1 MTKRYNN
8 LLNNKKEDRIKNMI
22 RSLKVLMI
30 NLMLGMFQPEMSAAA
45 NVFTNGVYVEYGKTV
60 EIDKA
65 IHEFTPTN
73 KPDIL
78 YFSNDLIVKVNTNSD
93 FMVNSF
99 FQEVLN
105 TNSTPEKLK
114 STTHNFAATLNKGTT
129 IVTYAGGDENS
140 SCTISTPFTDHELS
154 KGTFYF
160 QVTDN
165 KVIVFTIDGSLKSSS
180 GNSRSVTTT
189 PIGYAA
195 IAVQNDSG
203 GILDSKV
210 SFYTD
215 KVKQTVIDKLTVES
229 KDVTNLKNSV
239 MFIRIDGKTTG
250 VVIN

>member
-1 MTKRYNN
+1 MKWLR
-8 LLNNKKEDRIKNMI
+8 
-22 RSLKVLMI
+22 VLI
-30 NLMLGMFQPEMSAAA
+30 VNVALGFMNPELAAGA
-45 NVFTNGVYVEYGKTV
+45 DVYANGVYCEQGKTV

-65 IHEFTPTN
+65 IHEITPTN
-73 KPDIL
+73 KPEIL

-99 FQEVLN
+99 FQNILN

-114 STTHNFAATLNKGTT
+114 APTHNFAATLNKGTT
-129 IVTYAGGDENS
+129 IVTYNGGDENS

-160 QVTDN
+160 QVSDN
-165 KVIVFTIDGSLKSSS
+165 KVIVFTIDGSLKSTS
-180 GNSRSVTTT
+180 GNSRSTTTT
-189 PIGYAA
+189 PTGYAA
-195 IAVQNDSG
+195 IAVQNDSN

-215 KVKQTVIDKLTVES
+215 KVKQSVIDKLTVES
-229 KDVTNLKNSV
+229 KDVTNLKNSI